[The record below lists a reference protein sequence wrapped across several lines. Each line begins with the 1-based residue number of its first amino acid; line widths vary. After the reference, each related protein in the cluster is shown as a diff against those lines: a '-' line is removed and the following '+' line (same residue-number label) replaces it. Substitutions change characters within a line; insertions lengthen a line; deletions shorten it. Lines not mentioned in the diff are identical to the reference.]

1 MLKYQDWY
9 FFQMIQK
16 LECLERAEK
25 YSKREISKN
34 KKNTMSYK
42 SPMTT
47 LIELE
52 KRTYDVEGRMVVCD
66 VVRRKEVQL
75 GRYPIGI
82 GAKNTW
88 ALT

>member
-1 MLKYQDWY
+1 
-9 FFQMIQK
+9 
-16 LECLERAEK
+16 
-25 YSKREISKN
+25 
-34 KKNTMSYK
+34 MSYK